1 MRHRLLGVLLGTAAL
16 SGSVTAVR
24 QAAQPLDSA
33 RGRPAA
39 GGQTLF
45 AQLCQTCH
53 GPAGQGGGDR
63 GPALNTGTFTHGSG
77 DADLF
82 RAIRSGVRGTQ
93 MPPFAGLSETQIWQ
107 LVAYLRSLQSGSS
120 VAAAPS
126 AASGPPRAKPRGLPR
141 AEPRGL
147 PRAEPRGLP
156 RAEPSGLPRAEPR
169 GDAAAGEALFFGRAA
184 CASCHEVNARG
195 GIVGP
200 DLSNAGRL
208 SPAVLEQKIVNP
220 NGPGAASAGGRGG
233 RGGATPATAIVKT
246 LDGREIRGVRRNED
260 TFSLQMTDLAGQL
273 RMFDKRQLSSVVIDG
288 SSLHPRDY
296 ATRLSGGEIAN
307 LVAYLRTRQG

>member
-93 MPPFAGLSETQIWQ
+93 MPPFAGLSDPQIGQ
-107 LVAYLRSLQSGSS
+107 LVAYLRSLQPTSATAVGAST
-120 VAAAPS
+120 AP
-126 AASGPPRAKPRGLPR
+126 
-141 AEPRGL
+141 
-147 PRAEPRGLP
+147 
-156 RAEPSGLPRAEPR
+156 
-169 GDAAAGEALFFGRAA
+169 GDAAAGE
-184 CASCHEVNARG
+184 
-195 GIVGP
+195 
-200 DLSNAGRL
+200 
-208 SPAVLEQKIVNP
+208 
-220 NGPGAASAGGRGG
+220 
-233 RGGATPATAIVKT
+233 
-246 LDGREIRGVRRNED
+246 
-260 TFSLQMTDLAGQL
+260 
-273 RMFDKRQLSSVVIDG
+273 
-288 SSLHPRDY
+288 
-296 ATRLSGGEIAN
+296 
-307 LVAYLRTRQG
+307 